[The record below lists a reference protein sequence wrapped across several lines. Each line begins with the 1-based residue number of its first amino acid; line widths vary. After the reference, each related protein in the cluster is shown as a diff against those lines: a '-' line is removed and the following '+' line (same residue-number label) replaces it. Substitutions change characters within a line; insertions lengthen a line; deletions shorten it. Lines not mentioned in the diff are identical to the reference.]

1 MLKNAS
7 SLGLIDEL
15 LAKKVR
21 VIDYELI
28 KKEKRRCLGM
38 GKVAGQAAAVT
49 LLSGLGTYL
58 LKQRKG
64 SPFLNVKHCF
74 RYTSI
79 EEAKQAVK
87 GCVSQEKMI
96 IALTGNG

>member
-38 GKVAGQAAAVT
+38 GKVAG
-49 LLSGLGTYL
+49 
-58 LKQRKG
+58 
-64 SPFLNVKHCF
+64 
-74 RYTSI
+74 
-79 EEAKQAVK
+79 
-87 GCVSQEKMI
+87 
-96 IALTGNG
+96 